1 MRYTVAKKN
10 NSPTMCSEQ
19 YSCQGVR
26 DGVFIVNIIQIIY
39 TVADIRRVIMSCLG
53 ETEAQH
59 HPEPPQQRADHPVHR
74 SQV

>member
-19 YSCQGVR
+19 YSCPGVR
-26 DGVFIVNIIQIIY
+26 DGVFIVNIIQIVY
-39 TVADIRRVIMSCLG
+39 RRHRVIMSCLG

-59 HPEPPQQRADHPVHR
+59 HPELPHQRAYRPVHR